1 MIVSGDSLIPPEIW
15 ELLRRGWGKM
25 KPNERQ
31 QLLGKVRKERDNL
44 KRIVIAVIAATK
56 VLLSASP

>member
-1 MIVSGDSLIPPEIW
+1 MIVSGDSLITPEIR
-15 ELLRRGWGKM
+15 ELLRRGWGTM

-44 KRIVIAVIAATK
+44 KRIVIAVIAS
-56 VLLSASP
+56 L

>member
-1 MIVSGDSLIPPEIW
+1 LLVFPMIVSGDSLIPPEIR

-44 KRIVIAVIAATK
+44 KRIVIAVIAS
-56 VLLSASP
+56 L